1 MDRLNDETEALAQ
14 NGDEEESRSSGASE
28 SDEEPS
34 MRPAD
39 HVGHPP
45 LSSVMNQGLPA
56 EKEAL
61 LLQFLV
67 FYPSPTFEQ
76 SQEFSRITREPLLV
90 CCC

>member
-1 MDRLNDETEALAQ
+1 LNDDSEALAQ
-14 NGDEEESRSSGASE
+14 NGDEEESRSSDASE

-34 MRPAD
+34 MHPAD
-39 HVGHPP
+39 HVGRPP
-45 LSSVMNQGLPA
+45 FFLSDAPGLSA

-61 LLQFLV
+61 LLQFLD

-76 SQEFSRITREPLLV
+76 YQDFSRITREPLLV